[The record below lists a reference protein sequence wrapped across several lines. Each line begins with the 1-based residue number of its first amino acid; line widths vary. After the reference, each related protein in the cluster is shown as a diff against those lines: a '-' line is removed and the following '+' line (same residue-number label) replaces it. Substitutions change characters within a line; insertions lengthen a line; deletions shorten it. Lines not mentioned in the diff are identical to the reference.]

1 MKYEVLLVPALALLS
16 LSGRRIS
23 DKGRKRISDK
33 GRKGTSRSFAC
44 FLNRKKEEA
53 MKSE

>member
-16 LSGRRIS
+16 LSGR
-23 DKGRKRISDK
+23 RISDK